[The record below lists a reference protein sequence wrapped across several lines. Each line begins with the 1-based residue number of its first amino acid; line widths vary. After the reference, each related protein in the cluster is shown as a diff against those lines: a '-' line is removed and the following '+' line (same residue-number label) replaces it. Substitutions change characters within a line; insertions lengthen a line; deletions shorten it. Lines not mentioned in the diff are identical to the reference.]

1 MTCPFVVALMRKLSS
16 AGEHSLHRGGV
27 MGSNP
32 IVSTKLIIPV
42 VLGKEFFMKFTD
54 GAWMTA
60 EGFDIHPAREVR
72 FVKTDDVKVTLTA
85 PAFHIYNRGMT
96 LSGPYITVEISSPCE
111 NVFRIRAY
119 HFKGDKSL
127 LPSYFRLNNGS
138 VCLKAEESSSTVSIT
153 SGDSTLIVDKDNY
166 GFELKRGSSVIT
178 RSCGGALAYINGSNG
193 TFMREQLSLG
203 VGEHVYGLGERF
215 GNFIKNG
222 QTVDIINKDGG
233 TFTEQ
238 SYKNIPFYIT
248 DNNLGVF
255 VNHTEEISF
264 EIASE
269 NVSKVQFSVKGE
281 CLDYFLFA
289 GNSMKDVIRLY
300 TGLTGRA
307 PKLPDWSFGL
317 WLSTSFT
324 TDYDEKTVLSFVDGM
339 KDRGIDLS
347 VFHFDC
353 FWMKDSH
360 WCNFLW
366 DRDMFP
372 NPAGLL
378 AKLHDRG
385 LHVCVWIN
393 PYIAQQSE
401 LFDEA
406 VSNGYLIKKNDG
418 SIWQTDLWQAGMGI
432 FDFTN
437 KEAAVWYQNKLKAL
451 LDMGVDCF
459 KTDFGERIP
468 VEDAMFSD
476 GSDPLRMHN
485 YYTYLYNKTVFDLLE
500 KEKGKGEA
508 VLFARSAT
516 AGCQKFPVHWGGD
529 CHSDYPSMEQTIRGG
544 LSLMLSGFS
553 YWSHDIGG
561 FEDKSTP
568 DVYKRWA
575 AFGLLSSHSRL
586 HGSSSYRV
594 PWNYDEESVDVL
606 RHYTKLKKSLMS
618 YISTAREEAECNG
631 LPVMRPMVIE
641 FQDDPVCA
649 FLDRQYMLG
658 EKILVAPVFDEDG
671 WVEFY
676 LPAGTWTSA
685 DGKDVRVLE
694 NGRFFK
700 EQRSYLEMPVYIRS

>member
-1 MTCPFVVALMRKLSS
+1 MR
-16 AGEHSLHRGGV
+16 
-27 MGSNP
+27 
-32 IVSTKLIIPV
+32 
-42 VLGKEFFMKFTD
+42 FTD
-54 GAWMTA
+54 GAWRTA
-60 EGFDIHPAREVR
+60 EGFDIHQAKEVR
-72 FVKTDDVKVTLTA
+72 FVQKSEDKVTLTM
-85 PAFHIYNRGMT
+85 PTFHIYVRGMT
-96 LSGPYITVEISSPCE
+96 LSGPYITMEITSPCE
-111 NVFRIRAY
+111 NVFRIRTY
-119 HFKGDKSL
+119 HFKGDNSL
-127 LPSYFRLNNGS
+127 APSLFRLNADNIKIS
-138 VCLKAEESSSTVSIT
+138 AEEDEKTVVVKSGASI
-153 SGDSTLIVDKDNY
+153 LVIDKENY
-166 GFELKRGSSVIT
+166 GYELIRDGRVIT
-178 RSCGGALAYINGSNG
+178 GSREGALAYIDG
-193 TFMREQLSLG
+193 THGCFMREQLNLR

-215 GNFIKNG
+215 GNFIRNG
-222 QTVDIINKDGG
+222 QSIDIVNKDGG
-233 TFTEQ
+233 TFSEQ

-255 VNHTEEISF
+255 VNHSEEINF
-264 EIASE
+264 EVASE
-269 NVSKVQFSVKGE
+269 NVSKVQFSVRGE
-281 CLDYFLFA
+281 CLDYYLFA
-289 GNSMKDVIRLY
+289 GESMKEVIKLY
-300 TGLTGRA
+300 TGITGRV

-317 WLSTSFT
+317 WLSTSFS

-339 KDRGIDLS
+339 RDRGIDLS

-366 DRDMFP
+366 DSDMFP
-372 NPAGLL
+372 DPAGLI

-401 LFDEA
+401 IFDEA
-406 VSNGYLIKKNDG
+406 AANGYLIKKTDG
-418 SIWQTDLWQAGMGI
+418 SVWQTDLWQAGMGI
-432 FDFTN
+432 VDFTN
-437 KEAAVWYQNKLKAL
+437 KDAVRWYQDKLKAL
-451 LDMGVDCF
+451 LDIGVDCF

-468 VEDAMFSD
+468 VDGVVFAD

-485 YYTYLYNKTVFDLLE
+485 FYTYLYNEAVFELLE
-500 KEKGKGEA
+500 KERGRGEA

-586 HGSSSYRV
+586 HGSTSYRV

-606 RHYTKLKKSLMS
+606 RHYVDLKKALMP
-618 YISTAREEAECNG
+618 YINEARSEAETSG
-631 LPVMRPMVIE
+631 YPVMRPMVIE
-641 FQDDPVCA
+641 FQNDPVCA

-658 EKILVAPVFDEDG
+658 DKVLVAPVFDPEG

-676 LPAGTWTSA
+676 LPEGTWVSVDGSDKRVVTS
-685 DGKDVRVLE
+685 GK
-694 NGRFFK
+694 FFREK
-700 EQRSYLEMPVYIRS
+700 RGYLEMPIYIRG

>member
-1 MTCPFVVALMRKLSS
+1 MRTDSECSYKST
-16 AGEHSLHRGGV
+16 GGH
-27 MGSNP
+27 
-32 IVSTKLIIPV
+32 
-42 VLGKEFFMKFTD
+42 FMIFTD
-54 GAWMTA
+54 GAWRIA
-60 EGFDIHPAREVR
+60 EGFDIHPAGEVR
-72 FVKTDDVKVTLTA
+72 FVQNSEDRITLTM
-85 PAFHIYNRGMT
+85 PSFHIFVRGMT
-96 LSGPYITVEISSPCE
+96 LGGPYITMEISSPAE
-111 NVFRIRAY
+111 NIFHIRTY
-119 HFKGDKSL
+119 HFKGDRSL
-127 LPSYFRLNNGS
+127 APSYFALNVDNIPLETEEDENTLIIRSG
-138 VCLKAEESSSTVSIT
+138 ESS
-153 SGDSTLIVDKDNY
+153 LIINKKDY
-166 GFELKRGSSVIT
+166 GYELKRGNRTVTASKN
-178 RSCGGALAYINGSNG
+178 GALAYIDGNHGS
-193 TFMREQLSLG
+193 FMREQLNLR

-215 GNFIKNG
+215 GNFIRNG
-222 QTVDIINKDGG
+222 QSIDIINKDGG

-255 VNHTEEISF
+255 VNHTEEINF
-264 EIASE
+264 EVASE
-269 NVSKVQFSVKGE
+269 NVSKVQFSVRGE
-281 CLDYFLFA
+281 CLDYFLIA
-289 GNSMKDVIRLY
+289 GESMKDVITLY
-300 TGLTGRA
+300 TGLTGRV

-317 WLSTSFT
+317 WLSTSFS
-324 TDYDEKTVLSFVDGM
+324 TDYDEQTVLSFVDGM
-339 KDRGIDLS
+339 RDRGIDLS

-366 DRDMFP
+366 DSDMFP
-372 NPAGLL
+372 DPEGLI
-378 AKLHDRG
+378 AKLHERG

-401 LFDEA
+401 IFDEA
-406 VSNGYLIKKNDG
+406 AKNGYLIRKTDG
-418 SIWQTDLWQAGMGI
+418 SVWQTDLWQAGMGI
-432 FDFTN
+432 VDFTN
-437 KEAAVWYQNKLKAL
+437 KDAAKWYQGKLKVL

-468 VEDAMFSD
+468 VDDVVFAD

-485 YYTYLYNKTVFDLLE
+485 YYTYLYNSTVFELLE

-586 HGSSSYRV
+586 HGSTSYRV
-594 PWNYDEESVDVL
+594 PWNYDEESVTVL
-606 RHYTKLKKSLMS
+606 RHYVELQKSLMP
-618 YISTAREEAECNG
+618 YLNTARSAAEESG
-631 LPVMRPMVIE
+631 LPVMRPMILE
-641 FQDDPVCA
+641 FQDDPICA

-658 EKILVAPVFDEDG
+658 SNVLVAPVFDEDG

-676 LPAGTWTSA
+676 LPEGTWVSA
-685 DGKDVRVLE
+685 DGSDRRVITT
-694 NGRFFK
+694 GRFFK
-700 EQRSYLEMPVYIRS
+700 EKRGYLEMPVYIRN

>member
-1 MTCPFVVALMRKLSS
+1 MRTDSECSYKST
-16 AGEHSLHRGGV
+16 GGH
-27 MGSNP
+27 
-32 IVSTKLIIPV
+32 
-42 VLGKEFFMKFTD
+42 FMIFTD
-54 GAWMTA
+54 GAWRIA
-60 EGFDIHPAREVR
+60 EGFDIHPAGEVR
-72 FVKTDDVKVTLTA
+72 FVQNSEDRITLTM
-85 PAFHIYNRGMT
+85 PSFHIYVRGMT
-96 LSGPYITVEISSPCE
+96 LGGPYITMKISSPAE
-111 NVFRIRAY
+111 NIFHIRTY
-119 HFKGDKSL
+119 HFKGDRSL
-127 LPSYFRLNNGS
+127 APSYFALNVDNIPLETEEDENTLIIRSG
-138 VCLKAEESSSTVSIT
+138 ESS
-153 SGDSTLIVDKDNY
+153 LIINKKDY
-166 GFELKRGSSVIT
+166 GYELKRGNRTVTASKN
-178 RSCGGALAYINGSNG
+178 GALAYIDGNHGS
-193 TFMREQLSLG
+193 FMREQLNLK

-215 GNFIKNG
+215 GNFIRNG
-222 QTVDIINKDGG
+222 QSIDIINKDGG

-255 VNHTEEISF
+255 VNHTEEINF
-264 EIASE
+264 EVASE
-269 NVSKVQFSVKGE
+269 NVSKVQFSVRGE
-281 CLDYFLFA
+281 CLDYFLIA
-289 GNSMKDVIRLY
+289 GESMKDVITLY
-300 TGLTGRA
+300 TGLTGRV

-317 WLSTSFT
+317 WLSTSFS
-324 TDYDEKTVLSFVDGM
+324 TDYDEQTVLSFVDGM
-339 KDRGIDLS
+339 RDRGIDLS

-366 DRDMFP
+366 DSDMFP
-372 NPAGLL
+372 DPEGLI

-401 LFDEA
+401 IFDEA
-406 VSNGYLIKKNDG
+406 AKNGYLIRKTDG
-418 SIWQTDLWQAGMGI
+418 SVWQTDFWQAGMGI
-432 FDFTN
+432 VDFTN
-437 KEAAVWYQNKLKAL
+437 KDAAKWYQGKLKVL

-468 VEDAMFSD
+468 VDDVVFAD

-485 YYTYLYNKTVFDLLE
+485 YYTYLYNSTVFELLE

-586 HGSSSYRV
+586 HGSTSYRV
-594 PWNYDEESVDVL
+594 PWNYDEESVTVL
-606 RHYTKLKKSLMS
+606 RHYVELKKSLMP
-618 YISTAREEAECNG
+618 YLNTARSAAEESG
-631 LPVMRPMVIE
+631 LPVMRPMILE
-641 FQDDPVCA
+641 FQDDPICA

-658 EKILVAPVFDEDG
+658 SNVLVAPVFDEDG

-676 LPAGTWTSA
+676 LPEGTWVSA
-685 DGKDVRVLE
+685 DGSDRRVITT
-694 NGRFFK
+694 GRFFK
-700 EQRSYLEMPVYIRS
+700 EKRGYLEMPVYIRN

>member
-1 MTCPFVVALMRKLSS
+1 
-16 AGEHSLHRGGV
+16 
-27 MGSNP
+27 
-32 IVSTKLIIPV
+32 
-42 VLGKEFFMKFTD
+42 MKFTD
-54 GAWMTA
+54 GAWMTK
-60 EGFDIHPAREVR
+60 EGYEIHQAREIR
-72 FVKTDDVKVTLTA
+72 FLKQEDKKVTLTV

-96 LSGPYITVEISSPCE
+96 LTGPYITVEITSPCE
-111 NVFRIRAY
+111 NVFRIRSY
-119 HFKGDKSL
+119 HFKGDNSL
-127 LPSYFRLNNGS
+127 QPSYFELNGG
-138 VCLKAEESSSTVSIT
+138 CLDLNVSENEDSLTVT
-153 SGDSTLIVDKDNY
+153 SGECTLHIDRKNY
-166 GFELKRGSSVIT
+166 GYELRRGSRTVTS
-178 RSCGGALAYINGSNG
+178 SCGGALAYISGRNGS
-193 TFMREQLSLG
+193 FMREQLSLG

-215 GNFIKNG
+215 GSFIKNG
-222 QTVDIINKDGG
+222 QSIDIINKDGG

-264 EIASE
+264 EVATE

-289 GNSMKDVIRLY
+289 GSSMKDVISLY

-339 KDRGIDLS
+339 KERGIDLS

-366 DRDMFP
+366 DSDMFP
-372 NPAGLL
+372 DPSGLL

-406 VSNGYLIKKNDG
+406 ASNGYLIKKTDG

-432 FDFTN
+432 VDFTN
-437 KEAAVWYQNKLKAL
+437 MAAAEWYQNKLKAL

-468 VEDAMFSD
+468 VEDAVFSD

-485 YYTYLYNKTVFDLLE
+485 YYAYLYNKTVFDLLE

-606 RHYTKLKKSLMS
+606 RHYTNLKKSLMP
-618 YISTAREEAECNG
+618 YIDEARDEAEKSG
-631 LPVMRPMVIE
+631 LPVMRPMMLE

-649 FLDRQYMLG
+649 LLDRQYMLG
-658 EKILVAPVFDEDG
+658 NKILVAPVFDEDG
-671 WVEFY
+671 WVTFY
-676 LPAGTWTSA
+676 LPAGKWTSV
-685 DGKDVRVLE
+685 DGKDTRVLDY
-694 NGRFFK
+694 GRFFK
-700 EQRSYLEMPVYIRS
+700 EQRGYLEMPVYIRS

>member
-1 MTCPFVVALMRKLSS
+1 MR
-16 AGEHSLHRGGV
+16 
-27 MGSNP
+27 
-32 IVSTKLIIPV
+32 
-42 VLGKEFFMKFTD
+42 FTD
-54 GAWMTA
+54 GAWRTA
-60 EGFDIHPAREVR
+60 EGFDIHQAKEVR
-72 FVKTDDVKVTLTA
+72 FVQKSEDKITLTM
-85 PAFHIYNRGMT
+85 PTFHIYVRGMT
-96 LSGPYITVEISSPCE
+96 LSGPYITMEITSPCE
-111 NVFRIRAY
+111 NVFRIRTY
-119 HFKGDKSL
+119 HFKGDNSL
-127 LPSYFRLNNGS
+127 APSLFRLNADNIKIS
-138 VCLKAEESSSTVSIT
+138 AEEDEKTVVAKSGASI
-153 SGDSTLIVDKDNY
+153 LVIDKENY
-166 GFELKRGSSVIT
+166 GYELIRDGRVIT
-178 RSCGGALAYINGSNG
+178 GSREGALAYIDGDHG
-193 TFMREQLSLG
+193 CFMREQLNLR

-215 GNFIKNG
+215 GNFIRNG
-222 QTVDIINKDGG
+222 QSIDIVNKDGG
-233 TFTEQ
+233 TFSEQ

-255 VNHTEEISF
+255 VNHSEEINF
-264 EIASE
+264 EVASE
-269 NVSKVQFSVKGE
+269 NVSKVQFSVHGE
-281 CLDYFLFA
+281 CLDYYLFA
-289 GNSMKDVIRLY
+289 GESMKEVIKLY
-300 TGLTGRA
+300 TGITGRV

-317 WLSTSFT
+317 WLSTSFS

-339 KDRGIDLS
+339 RDRGIDLS

-366 DRDMFP
+366 DSDMFP
-372 NPAGLL
+372 DPAGLI

-401 LFDEA
+401 IFDEA
-406 VSNGYLIKKNDG
+406 AANGYLIKKTDG
-418 SIWQTDLWQAGMGI
+418 SVWQTDLWQAGMGI
-432 FDFTN
+432 VDFTN
-437 KEAAVWYQNKLKAL
+437 KDAVRWYQDKLKAL
-451 LDMGVDCF
+451 LDIGVDCF

-468 VEDAMFSD
+468 VDGVVFAD

-485 YYTYLYNKTVFDLLE
+485 FYTYLYNEAVFELLE
-500 KEKGKGEA
+500 KERGRGEA

-586 HGSSSYRV
+586 HGSTSYRV

-606 RHYTKLKKSLMS
+606 RHYVDLKKALMP
-618 YISTAREEAECNG
+618 YINEARSEAETSG
-631 LPVMRPMVIE
+631 YPVMRPMVIE
-641 FQDDPVCA
+641 FQNDPVCA

-658 EKILVAPVFDEDG
+658 DKVLVAPVFDPEG

-676 LPAGTWTSA
+676 LPEGTWVSVDGSDKRVVTS
-685 DGKDVRVLE
+685 GK
-694 NGRFFK
+694 FFREK
-700 EQRSYLEMPVYIRS
+700 RGYLEMPIYIRG

>member
-1 MTCPFVVALMRKLSS
+1 MR
-16 AGEHSLHRGGV
+16 
-27 MGSNP
+27 
-32 IVSTKLIIPV
+32 
-42 VLGKEFFMKFTD
+42 FTD
-54 GAWMTA
+54 GAWRTA
-60 EGFDIHPAREVR
+60 EGFDIHQSKEVR
-72 FVKTDDVKVTLTA
+72 FVQKSEDKVTLTM
-85 PAFHIYNRGMT
+85 PTFHIYVRGMT
-96 LSGPYITVEISSPCE
+96 LSGPYITMEITSPCE
-111 NVFRIRAY
+111 NVFHIRTY
-119 HFKGDKSL
+119 HFKGDNSL
-127 LPSYFRLNNGS
+127 APSFFRLNADNI
-138 VCLKAEESSSTVSIT
+138 KIDAEEDEKTVVVKSGASI
-153 SGDSTLIVDKDNY
+153 LVIDKENY
-166 GFELKRGSSVIT
+166 GYELIKNGRTITGS
-178 RSCGGALAYINGSNG
+178 REGALAYIDGDHG
-193 TFMREQLSLG
+193 CFMREQLNLR

-215 GNFIKNG
+215 GNFIRNG
-222 QTVDIINKDGG
+222 QSIDIVNKDGG
-233 TFTEQ
+233 TFSEQ

-255 VNHTEEISF
+255 VNHSEEINF
-264 EIASE
+264 EVASE
-269 NVSKVQFSVKGE
+269 NVSKVQFSVAGE
-281 CLDYFLFA
+281 CLDYYLFA
-289 GNSMKDVIRLY
+289 GESMKEVIKLY
-300 TGLTGRA
+300 TGITGRV

-317 WLSTSFT
+317 WLSTSFS

-339 KDRGIDLS
+339 RDRGIDLS

-366 DRDMFP
+366 DSDMFP
-372 NPAGLL
+372 DPAGLI

-401 LFDEA
+401 IFDEA
-406 VSNGYLIKKNDG
+406 AANGYLIKKTNG
-418 SIWQTDLWQAGMGI
+418 SVWQTDLWQAGMGI
-432 FDFTN
+432 VDFTN
-437 KEAAVWYQNKLKAL
+437 KDAVRWYQDKLKAL
-451 LDMGVDCF
+451 LDIGVDCF

-468 VEDAMFSD
+468 VDDVVFAD

-485 YYTYLYNKTVFDLLE
+485 FYTYLYNEAVFELLE
-500 KEKGKGEA
+500 KERGRGEA

-516 AGCQKFPVHWGGD
+516 AGCQKFPMHWGGD

-586 HGSSSYRV
+586 HGSTSYRV

-606 RHYTKLKKSLMS
+606 RHYVDLKKALMP
-618 YISTAREEAECNG
+618 YINEARSEAENSG
-631 LPVMRPMVIE
+631 YPVMRPMVIE
-641 FQDDPVCA
+641 FQNDPVCA

-658 EKILVAPVFDEDG
+658 NKVLVAPVFDPEG

-676 LPAGTWTSA
+676 LPEGTWVSVDGSDKRVVTS
-685 DGKDVRVLE
+685 GK
-694 NGRFFK
+694 FFK
-700 EQRSYLEMPVYIRS
+700 EKRGYLEMPIYIRE

>member
-1 MTCPFVVALMRKLSS
+1 MR
-16 AGEHSLHRGGV
+16 
-27 MGSNP
+27 
-32 IVSTKLIIPV
+32 
-42 VLGKEFFMKFTD
+42 FTD
-54 GAWMTA
+54 GAWRTA
-60 EGFDIHPAREVR
+60 EGFDIHQAKEVR
-72 FVKTDDVKVTLTA
+72 FVQKSEDKITLTM
-85 PAFHIYNRGMT
+85 PTFHIYARGMT
-96 LSGPYITVEISSPCE
+96 LSGPYITMEITSPCE
-111 NVFRIRAY
+111 NVFRIRTY
-119 HFKGDKSL
+119 HFKGDNSL
-127 LPSYFRLNNGS
+127 APSLFRLNADNIKIS
-138 VCLKAEESSSTVSIT
+138 AEEDEKTVVVKSGASI
-153 SGDSTLIVDKDNY
+153 LVIDKENY
-166 GFELKRGSSVIT
+166 GYELIRDGRVIT
-178 RSCGGALAYINGSNG
+178 GSREGALAYIDGDHG
-193 TFMREQLSLG
+193 CFMREQLNLR

-215 GNFIKNG
+215 GNFIRNG
-222 QTVDIINKDGG
+222 QSIDIVNKDGG
-233 TFTEQ
+233 TFSEQ

-255 VNHTEEISF
+255 VNHSEEINF
-264 EIASE
+264 EVASE
-269 NVSKVQFSVKGE
+269 NVSKVQFSVHGE
-281 CLDYFLFA
+281 CLDYYLFA
-289 GNSMKDVIRLY
+289 GESMKEVIKLY
-300 TGLTGRA
+300 TGITGRV

-317 WLSTSFT
+317 WLSTSFS

-339 KDRGIDLS
+339 RDRGIDLS

-366 DRDMFP
+366 DSDMFP
-372 NPAGLL
+372 DPAGLI

-401 LFDEA
+401 IFDEA
-406 VSNGYLIKKNDG
+406 AANGYLIKKTDG
-418 SIWQTDLWQAGMGI
+418 SVWQTDLWQAGMGI
-432 FDFTN
+432 VDFTN
-437 KEAAVWYQNKLKAL
+437 KDAVRWYQDKLKVL
-451 LDMGVDCF
+451 LDIGVDCF

-468 VEDAMFSD
+468 VDGVVFAD

-485 YYTYLYNKTVFDLLE
+485 FYTYLYNEAVFELLE
-500 KEKGKGEA
+500 KERGRGEA

-586 HGSSSYRV
+586 HGSTSYRV

-606 RHYTKLKKSLMS
+606 RHYVDLKKALMP
-618 YISTAREEAECNG
+618 YINEARSEAETSG
-631 LPVMRPMVIE
+631 YPVMRPMVIE
-641 FQDDPVCA
+641 FQNDPVCA

-658 EKILVAPVFDEDG
+658 DKVLVAPVFDPEG

-676 LPAGTWTSA
+676 LPEGTWVSVDGSDKRVVTS
-685 DGKDVRVLE
+685 GK
-694 NGRFFK
+694 FFREK
-700 EQRSYLEMPVYIRS
+700 RGYLEMPIYIRG

>member
-1 MTCPFVVALMRKLSS
+1 M
-16 AGEHSLHRGGV
+16 
-27 MGSNP
+27 
-32 IVSTKLIIPV
+32 I
-42 VLGKEFFMKFTD
+42 FTD
-54 GAWMTA
+54 GAWKIA
-60 EGFDIHPAREVR
+60 EGFDIHPACEVR
-72 FVKTDDVKVTLTA
+72 FVRKDKDRVTLTN
-85 PAFHIYNRGMT
+85 PAFHISVKGQT
-96 LSGPYITVEISSPCE
+96 LSGPYVTVEITSPAP
-111 NVFRIRAY
+111 NVFRIKTY
-119 HFKGDKSL
+119 HFKGDNSL
-127 LPSYFRLNNGS
+127 APSYFDLFESNIVLDTSEDDKS
-138 VCLKAEESSSTVSIT
+138 VDIK
-153 SGDSTLIVDKDNY
+153 SGDSVLTINKDSFGYVLTRN
-166 GFELKRGSSVIT
+166 GKVIT
-178 RSCGGALAYINGSNG
+178 ASCEGALAYIDGAHGS
-193 TFMREQLSLG
+193 FMREQLSLQ

-222 QTVDIINKDGG
+222 QSIDIINKDGG

-248 DNNLGVF
+248 DKNLGVF
-255 VNHTEEISF
+255 VNHTEEINF
-264 EIASE
+264 EVASE
-269 NVSKVQFSVKGE
+269 NVSKVQFSVRGQ

-289 GNSMKDVIRLY
+289 GESMKDVISLY
-300 TGLTGRA
+300 TGITGRV

-324 TDYDEKTVLSFVDGM
+324 TDYDEETVLSFVDGM
-339 KDRGIDLS
+339 KERGIELS

-366 DRDMFP
+366 DSDSFP
-372 NPAGLL
+372 DPKGLIS
-378 AKLHDRG
+378 KLHDRG

-393 PYIAQQSE
+393 PYIAQESE

-406 VSNGYLIKKNDG
+406 AKNGYLIRRTDG

-432 FDFTN
+432 VDFTSA
-437 KEAAVWYQNKLKAL
+437 EAANWYCGKLKAL

-468 VEDAMFSD
+468 VEDIVWAD

-485 YYTYLYNKTVFDLLE
+485 FYSYIYNKIVFELLE
-500 KEKGKGEA
+500 REKGAGEA

-516 AGCQKFPVHWGGD
+516 AGGQKFPVHWGGD

-606 RHYTKLKKSLMS
+606 RYYTELKKSLMP
-618 YISTAREEAECNG
+618 YIDSARAQAEKIG
-631 LPVMRPMVIE
+631 IPVMRPMVLE
-641 FQDDPVCA
+641 FQADPVCA
-649 FLDRQYMLG
+649 FLDKQYMLG
-658 EKILVAPVFDEDG
+658 SDILVAPVFSMDG
-671 WVEFY
+671 MVEFY
-676 LPAGTWTSA
+676 LPEGVWESVDGT
-685 DGKDVRVLE
+685 DRRVLE
-694 NGRFFK
+694 HGRFFREK
-700 EQRSYLEMPVYIRS
+700 RGYMEMPVYIRERSER

>member
-1 MTCPFVVALMRKLSS
+1 MR
-16 AGEHSLHRGGV
+16 
-27 MGSNP
+27 
-32 IVSTKLIIPV
+32 
-42 VLGKEFFMKFTD
+42 FTD
-54 GAWMTA
+54 GAWRTA
-60 EGFDIHPAREVR
+60 EGFDIHKACEVR
-72 FVKTDDVKVTLTA
+72 FVEKTGNMVKLTM
-85 PAFHIYNRGMT
+85 PTYHIYVRGMT
-96 LSGPYITVEISSPCE
+96 LSGPYITMEISSPAE
-111 NVFRIRAY
+111 NVFRIRTY
-119 HFKGDKSL
+119 HFKGDNSL
-127 LPSYFRLNNGS
+127 APSFFRLN
-138 VCLKAEESSSTVSIT
+138 TDSISLVT
-153 SGDSTLIVDKDNY
+153 DEDDKTITIRSGDSTLTVNKEKY
-166 GFELKRGSSVIT
+166 GYELKRGSRTIT
-178 RSCGGALAYINGSNG
+178 GSTEGALAYIDGNHGS
-193 TFMREQLSLG
+193 FMREQLNLR

-215 GNFIKNG
+215 GNFIRNG
-222 QTVDIINKDGG
+222 QSIDIDNKDGG
-233 TFTEQ
+233 TFSEQ

-255 VNHTEEISF
+255 VNHTEEINF
-264 EIASE
+264 EVASE
-269 NVSKVQFSVKGE
+269 HVSKVQFSVRGE
-281 CLDYFLFA
+281 CLDYFLIA
-289 GNSMKDVIRLY
+289 GESMKDVITLY
-300 TGLTGRA
+300 TGLTGRV

-317 WLSTSFT
+317 WLSTSFS

-339 KDRGIDLS
+339 IDRGIDLK

-353 FWMKDSH
+353 FWMRDSH

-366 DRDMFP
+366 DSDMFP
-372 NPAGLL
+372 DPAGLI
-378 AKLHDRG
+378 AKLHERG
-385 LHVCVWIN
+385 IHVCVWIN

-401 LFDEA
+401 IFDEA
-406 VSNGYLIKKNDG
+406 AKNGYLIKKTDG

-432 FDFTN
+432 VDFTN
-437 KEAAVWYQNKLKAL
+437 PDAREWFCTKLKAL
-451 LDMGVDCF
+451 LDIGVDCF

-468 VEDAMFSD
+468 VRDVVFAD

-485 YYTYLYNKTVFDLLE
+485 YYTYLYNETVFDLLE

-568 DVYKRWA
+568 DVYKRWS

-586 HGSSSYRV
+586 HGSTSYRV

-606 RHYTKLKKSLMS
+606 RHYVELKKSFMP
-618 YISTAREEAECNG
+618 YINTAREEAEQSG
-631 LPVMRPMVIE
+631 FPVMRPMILE
-641 FQDDPVCA
+641 FQNDPVCA

-658 EKILVAPVFDEDG
+658 DKILVAPVFDEDG

-676 LPAGTWTSA
+676 LPEGTWTSV
-685 DGKDVRVLE
+685 DGKDKRVLE

-700 EQRSYLEMPVYIRS
+700 EKRGYLEMPVYVRE

>member
-1 MTCPFVVALMRKLSS
+1 M
-16 AGEHSLHRGGV
+16 
-27 MGSNP
+27 
-32 IVSTKLIIPV
+32 I
-42 VLGKEFFMKFTD
+42 FTD
-54 GAWMTA
+54 GAWRVA

-72 FVKTDDVKVTLTA
+72 FVKTDKDRVTLTN
-85 PAFHIYNRGMT
+85 PTFHVFVKGQT
-96 LSGPYITVEISSPCE
+96 LSGPYVTVEITSPSP
-111 NVFRIRAY
+111 NVFRIRTY
-119 HFKGDKSL
+119 HFKGDNSL
-127 LPSYFRLNNGS
+127 APSYFDLS
-138 VCLKAEESSSTVSIT
+138 ESNIALDTSEDDNSIVIK
-153 SGDSTLIVDKDNY
+153 SGDSVLTVNKGNY
-166 GFELKRGSSVIT
+166 GYVLSRNGKIIT
-178 RSCGGALAYINGSNG
+178 TSCEGALAYIDGTHGS
-193 TFMREQLSLG
+193 FMREQLSLQ

-215 GNFIKNG
+215 GNFIRNG
-222 QTVDIINKDGG
+222 QSIDIINKDGG

-248 DNNLGVF
+248 DKNLGVF
-255 VNHTEEISF
+255 VNHTEEINF
-264 EIASE
+264 EVASE
-269 NVSKVQFSVKGE
+269 NVSKVQFSVRGQ

-289 GNSMKDVIRLY
+289 GESMKDVISLY
-300 TGLTGRA
+300 TGITGRV

-339 KDRGIDLS
+339 AERGIELS

-366 DRDMFP
+366 DSDSFP
-372 NPAGLL
+372 DPKGLIS
-378 AKLHDRG
+378 KLHDRG

-393 PYIAQQSE
+393 PYIAQESE

-406 VSNGYLIKKNDG
+406 AKNGYLIKRTDG
-418 SIWQTDLWQAGMGI
+418 SVWQTDLWQAGMGI
-432 FDFTN
+432 VDFTSA
-437 KEAAVWYQNKLKAL
+437 EAANWYCGKLKAL
-451 LDMGVDCF
+451 LDIGVDCF

-468 VEDAMFSD
+468 VEDVVWAD

-485 YYTYLYNKTVFDLLE
+485 FYSYIYNKIVFELLE
-500 KEKGKGEA
+500 REKGVGEA

-516 AGCQKFPVHWGGD
+516 AGGQKFPVHWGGD

-586 HGSSSYRV
+586 HGSTSYRV

-606 RHYTKLKKSLMS
+606 RYYTELKKSLMP
-618 YISTAREEAECNG
+618 YIDSARQQAEDMG
-631 LPVMRPMVIE
+631 TPVMRPMVLE
-641 FQDDPVCA
+641 FQEDPVCA
-649 FLDRQYMLG
+649 FLDKQYMLG
-658 EKILVAPVFDEDG
+658 EDILVAPVFSDDG
-671 WVEFY
+671 MVEFY
-676 LPAGTWTSA
+676 LPAGVWESV
-685 DGKDVRVLE
+685 DGTDRRVLE
-694 NGRFFK
+694 SGRFFR
-700 EQRSYLEMPVYIRS
+700 EQRGYMEMPVYIREKTEP

>member
-1 MTCPFVVALMRKLSS
+1 MRTDSECSYKST
-16 AGEHSLHRGGV
+16 GGH
-27 MGSNP
+27 
-32 IVSTKLIIPV
+32 
-42 VLGKEFFMKFTD
+42 FMIFTD
-54 GAWMTA
+54 GAWRIA
-60 EGFDIHPAREVR
+60 EGFDIHPAGEVR
-72 FVKTDDVKVTLTA
+72 FVQNSEDRITLTM
-85 PAFHIYNRGMT
+85 PSFHIYVRGMT
-96 LSGPYITVEISSPCE
+96 LGGPYITMEISSPAE
-111 NVFRIRAY
+111 NIFHIRTY
-119 HFKGDKSL
+119 HFKGDRSL
-127 LPSYFRLNNGS
+127 APSYFALNVDNIPLETEEDENTLIIRSG
-138 VCLKAEESSSTVSIT
+138 ESS
-153 SGDSTLIVDKDNY
+153 LIINKKDY
-166 GFELKRGSSVIT
+166 GYELKRGNRTVTASKN
-178 RSCGGALAYINGSNG
+178 GALAYIDGNHGS
-193 TFMREQLSLG
+193 FMREQLNLR

-215 GNFIKNG
+215 GNFIRNG
-222 QTVDIINKDGG
+222 QSIDIINKDGG

-255 VNHTEEISF
+255 VNHTEEINF
-264 EIASE
+264 EVASE
-269 NVSKVQFSVKGE
+269 NVSKVQFSVRGE
-281 CLDYFLFA
+281 CLDYFLIT
-289 GNSMKDVIRLY
+289 GESMKDVITLY
-300 TGLTGRA
+300 TGLTGRV

-317 WLSTSFT
+317 WLSTSFS
-324 TDYDEKTVLSFVDGM
+324 TDYDEQTVLSFVDGM
-339 KDRGIDLS
+339 RDCGIDLS

-366 DRDMFP
+366 DSDMFP
-372 NPAGLL
+372 DPEGLI
-378 AKLHDRG
+378 AKLHERG

-401 LFDEA
+401 IFDEA
-406 VSNGYLIKKNDG
+406 AKNGYLIRKTDG
-418 SIWQTDLWQAGMGI
+418 SVWQTDLWQAGMGI
-432 FDFTN
+432 VDFTN
-437 KEAAVWYQNKLKAL
+437 KDAAKWYQGKLKVL

-468 VEDAMFSD
+468 VDDVVFAD

-485 YYTYLYNKTVFDLLE
+485 YYTYLYNSTVFELLE

-586 HGSSSYRV
+586 HGSTSYRV
-594 PWNYDEESVDVL
+594 PWNYDEESVTVL
-606 RHYTKLKKSLMS
+606 RHYVELKKSLMP
-618 YISTAREEAECNG
+618 YLNTAKSAAEESG
-631 LPVMRPMVIE
+631 LPVMRPMILE
-641 FQDDPVCA
+641 FQDDPICA

-658 EKILVAPVFDEDG
+658 SNVLVAPVFDEDG

-676 LPAGTWTSA
+676 LPEGTWVSA
-685 DGKDVRVLE
+685 DGSDRRVITT
-694 NGRFFK
+694 GRFFK
-700 EQRSYLEMPVYIRS
+700 EKRGYLEMPVYIRN

>member
-1 MTCPFVVALMRKLSS
+1 MR
-16 AGEHSLHRGGV
+16 
-27 MGSNP
+27 
-32 IVSTKLIIPV
+32 
-42 VLGKEFFMKFTD
+42 FTD
-54 GAWMTA
+54 GAWRTA
-60 EGFDIHPAREVR
+60 EGFEIHQAKEVR
-72 FVKTDDVKVTLTA
+72 FVQKSEDKVTLTM
-85 PAFHIYNRGMT
+85 PTFHIYVRGMT
-96 LSGPYITVEISSPCE
+96 LSGPYITMEITSPAE
-111 NVFRIRAY
+111 NVFHIRTY
-119 HFKGDKSL
+119 HFKGDNSL
-127 LPSYFRLNNGS
+127 APSFFRLNADNI
-138 VCLKAEESSSTVSIT
+138 KIDAEEDEKTVVVKSGASILVIDMENY
-153 SGDSTLIVDKDNY
+153 SYELIRD
-166 GFELKRGSSVIT
+166 GRVIT
-178 RSCGGALAYINGSNG
+178 GSREGALAYIDDTHGC
-193 TFMREQLSLG
+193 FMREQLNLR

-215 GNFIKNG
+215 GNFIRNG
-222 QTVDIINKDGG
+222 QSIDIVNKDGG
-233 TFTEQ
+233 TFSEQ

-255 VNHTEEISF
+255 VNHSEEINF
-264 EIASE
+264 EVASE
-269 NVSKVQFSVKGE
+269 NVSKVQFSVRGE
-281 CLDYFLFA
+281 CLDYYLFA
-289 GNSMKDVIRLY
+289 GESMKEVIKLY
-300 TGLTGRA
+300 TGITGRV

-317 WLSTSFT
+317 WLSTSFS

-339 KDRGIDLS
+339 RDRGIDLS

-366 DRDMFP
+366 DSDMFP
-372 NPAGLL
+372 DPAGLI

-401 LFDEA
+401 IFDEA
-406 VSNGYLIKKNDG
+406 AANGYLIKKTDG
-418 SIWQTDLWQAGMGI
+418 SVWQTDLWQAGMGI
-432 FDFTN
+432 VDFTN
-437 KEAAVWYQNKLKAL
+437 KDAVRWYQDKLKAL
-451 LDMGVDCF
+451 LDIGVDCF

-468 VEDAMFSD
+468 VEDVVFAD

-485 YYTYLYNKTVFDLLE
+485 FYTYLYNEAVFELLE
-500 KEKGKGEA
+500 KERGRGEA

-586 HGSSSYRV
+586 HGSTSYRV

-606 RHYTKLKKSLMS
+606 RHYVDLKKALMP
-618 YISTAREEAECNG
+618 YINEARSEAETSG
-631 LPVMRPMVIE
+631 YPVMRPMVIE
-641 FQDDPVCA
+641 FQNDPVCA
-649 FLDRQYMLG
+649 FLYRQYMLG
-658 EKILVAPVFDEDG
+658 NKVLVAPVFDPEG

-676 LPAGTWTSA
+676 LPEGTWVSV
-685 DGKDVRVLE
+685 DGSDKRVVT
-694 NGRFFK
+694 NGKFFK
-700 EQRSYLEMPVYIRS
+700 EKRGYLEMPVYIRE

>member
-1 MTCPFVVALMRKLSS
+1 
-16 AGEHSLHRGGV
+16 
-27 MGSNP
+27 
-32 IVSTKLIIPV
+32 
-42 VLGKEFFMKFTD
+42 MKFTD
-54 GAWMTA
+54 GAWMTK
-60 EGFDIHPAREVR
+60 EGYEIHQAREIR
-72 FVKTDDVKVTLTA
+72 FLKQEDAKVTLTV

-96 LSGPYITVEISSPCE
+96 LTGPYITVEITSPFE
-111 NVFRIRAY
+111 NVFRIRSY
-119 HFKGDKSL
+119 HFKGDNSL
-127 LPSYFRLNNGS
+127 LPSYFDLNGGS
-138 VCLKAEESSSTVSIT
+138 IDLDVSENDNSITVT
-153 SGDSTLIVDKDNY
+153 SGDCTLLIDKENY
-166 GFELKRGSSVIT
+166 GYELRRGPHTVTSS
-178 RSCGGALAYINGSNG
+178 SGGALAYINGRNG
-193 TFMREQLSLG
+193 SFMREQLSLG

-215 GNFIKNG
+215 GSFIKNG
-222 QTVDIINKDGG
+222 QSIDIINKDGG

-264 EIASE
+264 EVATE

-289 GNSMKDVIRLY
+289 GSSMKDVISLY

-339 KDRGIDLS
+339 KERGIDLS

-366 DRDMFP
+366 DSDMFP
-372 NPAGLL
+372 DPSGLL

-406 VSNGYLIKKNDG
+406 ASNGYLIKKTDG

-432 FDFTN
+432 VDFTN
-437 KEAAVWYQNKLKAL
+437 KAAAEWYQNKLKAL

-468 VEDAMFSD
+468 VEDAVFSD

-485 YYTYLYNKTVFDLLE
+485 YYAYLYNKTVFDLLE

-594 PWNYDEESVDVL
+594 PWNYDDESVDVL
-606 RHYTKLKKSLMS
+606 RNYTNLKKSLMP
-618 YISTAREEAECNG
+618 YIDEARDEAEKSG
-631 LPVMRPMVIE
+631 LPVMRPMMLE

-649 FLDRQYMLG
+649 LLDRQYMLG
-658 EKILVAPVFDEDG
+658 NKILVAPVFDEDG
-671 WVEFY
+671 WVTFY
-676 LPAGTWTSA
+676 LPAGKWTSV
-685 DGKDVRVLE
+685 DGKDTRVLDY
-694 NGRFFK
+694 GRFFK
-700 EQRSYLEMPVYIRS
+700 EQRGYLEMPVYIRS

>member
-72 FVKTDDVKVTLTA
+72 FVKTDDVKVTFTA

-96 LSGPYITVEISSPCE
+96 LTGPYITVEISSPCE

-138 VCLKAEESSSTVSIT
+138 VCLKAEENSSTVSIT

-215 GNFIKNG
+215 GSFIKNG

-366 DRDMFP
+366 DSDMFP
-372 NPAGLL
+372 DPAGLL

-406 VSNGYLIKKNDG
+406 VSNGYLIKKTGG
-418 SIWQTDLWQAGMGI
+418 STWQTDLWQAGMGI
-432 FDFTN
+432 VDFTN

-468 VEDAMFSD
+468 VEDAIFSD

-618 YISTAREEAECNG
+618 YIGTAREEAECKG

-700 EQRSYLEMPVYIRS
+700 EQRGYLEMPVYIRS